1 MRPLIFLCLFSFG
14 CATTTSMPVLSPY
27 KIVPLEKSIEERETL
42 PKGEEQAAGMLTAD
56 KAPFDGV
63 LLTERL
69 ATKYKL
75 IKSER
80 DKLRELL
87 AIERQAAQ
95 QRHDL
100 YNQALTDLHKQA
112 QRSWLERHSGALGM
126 YGGFI
131 LGAATCVLITYGV
144 SDL

>member
-1 MRPLIFLCLFSFG
+1 M
-14 CATTTSMPVLSPY
+14 LSPY
-27 KIVPLEKSIEERETL
+27 HLVPVEKPIEERETL

-112 QRSWLERHSGALGM
+112 QRSWLERHAGALGM
-126 YGGFI
+126 YGGFF
-131 LGAATCVLITYGV
+131 LGAATCVLITYSV
-144 SDL
+144 SEL